1 MLPRMLQKMTLGSAI
16 VSAQAVAARLL
27 PKGTAVR
34 GDEVSV
40 IGHGI
45 NAADGQEYVVY
56 YGDQCYVE
64 YLLYFSRKDSSRPSK
79 QEFVN

>member
-45 NAADGQEYVVY
+45 GANDGEEYVVY

-64 YLLYFSRKDSSRPSK
+64 YLLYFSRKDSHNPDA
-79 QEFVN
+79 QEF